1 MKQFL
6 IYLAERMINI
16 IHLTKNDRHVI
27 PDTVFP
33 PMDEIAYC
41 VERKLVS
48 EKDHVIYK
56 LILDYYEQLQFVA
69 PI

>member
-6 IYLAERMINI
+6 IYLAERMLNI
-16 IHLTKNDRHVI
+16 LHLTKNDKLVVS
-27 PDTVFP
+27 DTVFP
-33 PMDEIAYC
+33 TMDEVAHC

-56 LILDYYEQLQFVA
+56 LILDYYEQLEFVA